1 MAATAGDAAIVG
13 NTVTDALALNS
24 QSDSASHL
32 AKEAVNLFG
41 SHDFSGDR
49 AFKDAAISDLVSREL
64 LPGLAWAE
72 AQSLDRNGDKI
83 IQMGEANDLMVSGD
97 LFQQLAAEYMSKATR
112 DVTLEELQAVAERT
126 AASQQS
132 EDPVQKYLAESEF
145 IASQFDNLDGNDDGT
160 VEYGELID
168 ASQKPDDNLLK
179 AVDLV
184 VQHHLTELNGGS
196 NTPFTMQDVI
206 ADGQPSVTEN
216 PDYMQFSGSSNRQ
229 VPTVYND
236 ELFQKFQEFMKIPAD
251 LESENVGQRHTA
263 EAQYLAS
270 QFLNLD
276 GDKSGT
282 VEYGELVTA
291 SQSTDEN
298 ILKAVEIAVNHHM
311 TELNGGSFTDFTL
324 DDVIK
329 DGQPPQYDSDEDS
342 PSDQTESPN
351 LDALQSPDSSVTD
364 RLKAIKALVAEGQTT
379 ATIKDSNGDEL
390 NVRMEV
396 IPVAGSSRSMVQMF
410 ATDPATGKEYVVL
423 RAISDGDTFTQQ
435 RDANGQE
442 VDFVGTRW
450 QANHPDSMF
459 CKSGSETTYDEG

>member
-13 NTVTDALALNS
+13 NTVTDALALNN
-24 QSDSASHL
+24 QAESANHL
-32 AKEAVNLFG
+32 ATEAVNLFG
-41 SHDFSGDR
+41 SQDFSGNR
-49 AFKDAAISDLVSREL
+49 EFKDAAIQDLVNRDL

-72 AQSLDRNGDKI
+72 AQSLDRNGDNV

-97 LFQQLAAEYMSKATR
+97 LFQQLAAEFMSRAPR
-112 DVTLEELQAVAERT
+112 DITFDELQEVAERNL
-126 AASQQS
+126 ASS
-132 EDPVQKYLAESEF
+132 EDPAQKYMAESQF
-145 IASQFDNLDGNDDGT
+145 IASQFDNLDGNDDGK
-160 VEYGELID
+160 VEIGELID
-168 ASQKPDDNLLK
+168 ANQKPDENLVR
-179 AVDLV
+179 AVDLAL
-184 VQHHLTELNGGS
+184 QHHLTELNGGS

-206 ADGQPSVTEN
+206 ADGQPSSPQS
-216 PDYMQFSGSSNRQ
+216 PDYMQFSGSADGQ
-229 VPTVYND
+229 VPNAYND
-236 ELFQKFQEFMKIPAD
+236 ELLQRYQEFMKTPAD
-251 LESENVGQRHTA
+251 PESEDVGQRHTA

-270 QFLNLD
+270 QFVNLD
-276 GDKSGT
+276 GDKNGT

-311 TELNGGSFTDFTL
+311 TEVNGGSYTDFTL

-329 DGQPPQYDSDEDS
+329 DGQPPQYDYDEDS
-342 PSDQTESPN
+342 PSDQTESPS

-364 RLKAIKALVAEGQTT
+364 RLKAIKALVADGQTT

-390 NVRMEV
+390 SVRMEV

-423 RAISDGDTFTQQ
+423 RAISDGDTFTHQ

-450 QANHPDSMF
+450 QRNHPDSMF
-459 CKSGSETTYDEG
+459 CKSGTETTYDVG